1 MSIFKQDLKRV
12 FTSWK
17 IYAGIAV
24 VIICWLEMLTVEFS
38 TGDIKQFAD
47 EYLFLTGKNV
57 GFLPLVFPLL
67 AAFPFAAS
75 YLEEKN
81 SGAGRLILTRAKS
94 RRSFAAQR
102 LLSNGIAGGA
112 MIGGGLA
119 LMLLLSLIVGSVPDF
134 TAQEYVTENE
144 YANSWLGGLYTQDGY
159 IWYLIINVIEAFL
172 AGAIWA
178 NIGMAAAAKF
188 RNSALPPLMGF
199 MIYYIGLT
207 LFQNY
212 LPLATG
218 NSAFKSFSPLTL
230 YDMSGSV
237 RFSLPL
243 FLIGLALYIGIPCV
257 VFRFAVGED
266 ERRGGL

>member
-1 MSIFKQDLKRV
+1 MGCFKQDLKRI

-17 IYAGIAV
+17 IYAMIAV
-24 VIICWLEMLTVEFS
+24 VTVCWAETLMADFVS
-38 TGDIKQFAD
+38 GDIRQYAN
-47 EYLFLTGKNV
+47 EYLFLTGKDF
-57 GFLPLVFPLL
+57 GLLPLMAPLI
-67 AAFPFAAS
+67 AAFPFASS
-75 YLEEKN
+75 YIIEKN
-81 SGAGRLILTRAKS
+81 SGMSRIICNRIKS
-94 RRSFAAQR
+94 RKLFVVQR
-102 LLSNGIAGGA
+102 LLSNGIAGGVA
-112 MIGGGLA
+112 LSGGLVLA
-119 LMLLLSLIVGSVPDF
+119 LIFSLIVGSVPDF
-134 TAQEYVTENE
+134 TAQEYVSAND
-144 YANSWLGGLYTQDGY
+144 YAMSWIGGLYTQDGY

-212 LPLATG
+212 LPLATE

-266 ERRGGL
+266 ERRGEL